1 MKIKP
6 IKFIEKKWLAII
18 LIASLIEPVHY
29 FLLINY
35 PLPGKTFMAYDAD
48 EATVAGVMRSV
59 ELDFDNP
66 WSKGEKVFFNGALG
80 SPYPYLMLGY
90 IRMLF
95 GIDALLMNIIAKFL
109 LFFVFLLVLFKAME
123 ALMPRRHELAFIFFL
138 LPLGLMPIGYMLGY
152 VTGVER
158 LMEGFSFEF
167 SILNNISR
175 VYYFVP
181 LITSLLSLLFFSK
194 GKKTHTT
201 IFLGLTFFFYPFF
214 GFAFAGLMF
223 LYSVSGKHGKIQDK
237 FKQSVNELWKIYA
250 VAAIFLAPW
259 IYARFVHPEYF
270 TLYSQ
275 NSLWWRAHL
284 VGILGSYF
292 ILLGI
297 IFFANMQQAKKN
309 WKFLLIAGVLAI
321 TIMIFEL
328 KALGVSPFTSLMLPN
343 AILDISELLFI
354 ALFAVGWLVLESGLD
369 RRHKF
374 IILAVLALFPLSIL
388 NPKYVFWMQYRMG
401 YLLHIPLA
409 MLAAL
414 YFDPFVAKMKSFG
427 VRKTIVVAV
436 IGIFALASFLAYN
449 YRYQMADRWIGQVY
463 LDKSD
468 KDAMLFLNTQ
478 QKGVVLAS
486 DETNYFLPPWSGQYV
501 LYHPAESQY
510 LGGGPDRQ
518 KKKAD
523 VAAFYEGGMD
533 EDEFRDMLLRYGID
547 YVFYGS
553 KEQQLGGVDLES
565 VDFVEKIYDSETA
578 VYKVRL

>member
-1 MKIKP
+1 
-6 IKFIEKKWLAII
+6 
-18 LIASLIEPVHY
+18 
-29 FLLINY
+29 
-35 PLPGKTFMAYDAD
+35 
-48 EATVAGVMRSV
+48 
-59 ELDFDNP
+59 
-66 WSKGEKVFFNGALG
+66 
-80 SPYPYLMLGY
+80 
-90 IRMLF
+90 
-95 GIDALLMNIIAKFL
+95 
-109 LFFVFLLVLFKAME
+109 
-123 ALMPRRHELAFIFFL
+123 
-138 LPLGLMPIGYMLGY
+138 
-152 VTGVER
+152 
-158 LMEGFSFEF
+158 
-167 SILNNISR
+167 
-175 VYYFVP
+175 
-181 LITSLLSLLFFSK
+181 
-194 GKKTHTT
+194 
-201 IFLGLTFFFYPFF
+201 
-214 GFAFAGLMF
+214 MF

-259 IYARFVHPEYF
+259 IYARFAHPEYF

-553 KEQQLGGVDLES
+553 KEQQLGDVDLES